1 MSSQGGHSALVKMCL
16 LVNGSSIPIAQMGPD
31 FLLVDAPIDH
41 PPGDARISLQVDVGH
56 REWSVSLPDGIS
68 AQSKRVA
75 LSRRQT

>member
-1 MSSQGGHSALVKMCL
+1 MSSRGGHSALVKMCL

-41 PPGDARISLQVDVGH
+41 PPGDARISLQVDGSQ

-68 AQSKRVA
+68 ARSKRVA
-75 LSRRQT
+75 LSGRPS